1 MELIDLIKDK
11 YRVISVVGM
20 EKNVGKTVV
29 LNEILEQV
37 EYENMVV
44 AITSIGRDG
53 ESKDIITATD
63 KPLIYITEGTIFATL
78 ELYIEQAD
86 IEIEILE
93 ITDSITSMGRVIIGK
108 AKQDGYIQIAG
119 PSSNNGIK
127 KVSNKMLEFG
137 ANLVIVDGALNR
149 VSSAS
154 PAITEATI
162 LSTGAVLDRNMKKVV
177 SKTYHQVHLF
187 SLKKVDDEYVN
198 EIIEKALFNNG
209 VSLIDN
215 NMKIKKLNIKTALNS
230 SKIINKEIDDT
241 IRYIVFSGSLTAKV
255 INEIYEANGG
265 KDIIFVVR
273 DATKI
278 FVSERELNLFLKLGI
293 KFNVFDEINLLAI
306 TINPYSPRGYSFN
319 RIAFKEEMNKY
330 FKNVLIYNVL
340 ESREYL
346 WMKLQKRQ

>member
-1 MELIDLIKDK
+1 MELIDLIKNK
-11 YRVISVVGM
+11 YSIISVVGM

-93 ITDSITSMGRVIIGK
+93 ITDRVTSMGRIIIGK

-119 PSSNNGIK
+119 PSSNKGIK
-127 KVSNKMLEFG
+127 TVSKKMLDYG

-162 LSTGAVLDRNMKKVV
+162 LSTGAVLDRDMKKVV

-187 SLKKVDDEYVN
+187 SFKKVESENIN
-198 EIIEKALFNNG
+198 ELIRKAIDNRG
-209 VSLIDN
+209 VTLID
-215 NMKIKKLNIKTALNS
+215 KELGVKKLDIKTALNS
-230 SKIINKEIDDT
+230 SKIINKEISDDT
-241 IRYIVFSGSLTAKV
+241 RYIVFSGSLTAKV
-255 INEIYEANGG
+255 ISEIYQANGG
-265 KDIIFVVR
+265 KDLNFVVR

-278 FVSERELNLFLKLGI
+278 FISERELNLFLKLGI
-293 KFNVFDEINLLAI
+293 KFSVLDEINLLAI
-306 TINPYSPRGYSFN
+306 TINPYSPMGYSFN
-319 RIAFKEEMNKY
+319 AKEFKDEMNRY
-330 FKNVLIYNVL
+330 FKNVMIYNVL
-340 ESREYL
+340 ESR
-346 WMKLQKRQ
+346 